1 MRLLALGAVAFLAA
15 CQTYDFEPVT
25 PVLVG
30 QTRERPV
37 IANRRPKPNVML
49 LVDRS
54 LSMLRPIEPNDPAC
68 PSGCGN
74 SSANECPAACATRMS
89 ELKKAMGSFLE
100 RSGAVA
106 RFGVT
111 AFPTNTLCQPADQI
125 NVRLAGAEDEDDE
138 SPLISGAGEVN
149 AFVQSIRSMGGTPT
163 GASLDYVGEFGGLD
177 DDADYRDDFVL
188 LLTDGLPNCN
198 DVNPN
203 GLCGCSANGNVCSAA
218 QVASCGCTSNCVGT
232 TLCALGCLDRE
243 GVVEKVKKLRAKH
256 IRTIVV
262 GFGSD
267 LDTGEGPEVLNAMA
281 REGGFAPSYFRA
293 HDAAELSDAFT
304 SILEFW
310 ERPCEF
316 ILSARPSD
324 ERSLSVSVEGQT
336 VSAGPETY
344 AYDFGSNRVT
354 FQGATCERLEASNI
368 LRPVQV
374 EFRIVERF

>member
-1 MRLLALGAVAFLAA
+1 MRLLALGAMAFLAA

-25 PVLVG
+25 PLLVA
-30 QTRERPV
+30 QTRDRAL

-74 SSANECPAACATRMS
+74 SSVNECPAACPTRMS
-89 ELKKAMGSFLE
+89 ELKKAMGTFLE
-100 RSGAVA
+100 RSGTVA

-125 NVRLAGAEDEDDE
+125 NVRLAGAADQDDE
-138 SPLISGAGEVN
+138 SALLAGAGEVN
-149 AFVQSIRSMGGTPT
+149 AFVQSISSMGGTPT
-163 GASLDYVGEFGGLD
+163 GASLDYVGEFGDLD
-177 DDADYRDDFVL
+177 DDSDFRDDFVL

-218 QVASCGCTSNCVGT
+218 QVASCGCSNCAGT
-232 TLCALGCLDRE
+232 TLCSLGCLDRE
-243 GVVEKVKKLRAKH
+243 GVVEKVKKLRAKG

-267 LDTGEGPEVLNAMA
+267 LATGEGPQVLDAMA
-281 REGGFAPSYFRA
+281 REGGFAPTYFRA
-293 HDAAELSDAFT
+293 RDAAELSDAFT
-304 SILEFW
+304 SIVVDFW
-310 ERPCEF
+310 SPCEF

-324 ERSLSVSVEGQT
+324 ERYLSVLVAGRTLS
-336 VSAGPETY
+336 SGPETY
-344 AYDFGSNRVT
+344 SYDFGSNRVT
-354 FQGATCERLEASNI
+354 FEGGMCGQLEASTT

>member
-1 MRLLALGAVAFLAA
+1 MRLLALGAMAFLAA

-25 PVLVG
+25 PVLWG
-30 QTRERPV
+30 QTRDVSV
-37 IANRRPKPNVML
+37 IASQRLKPNVML

-68 PSGCGN
+68 PSGCG
-74 SSANECPAACATRMS
+74 SSSTNECPAACPTRMS
-89 ELKKAMGSFLE
+89 ELKRAMGGFLE
-100 RSGAVA
+100 RSGTVA

-111 AFPTNTLCQPADQI
+111 AFPTNTLCQPADRI
-125 NVRLAGAEDEDDE
+125 NVSLPGAEDEQDD
-138 SPLISGAGEVN
+138 STLIAGAGEVN
-149 AFVQSIRSMGGTPT
+149 AFVQSITSMGGTPT
-163 GASLDYVGEFGGLD
+163 GASLDYVGDSGALD
-177 DDADYRDDFVL
+177 SNYRENFVL

-203 GLCGCSANGNVCSAA
+203 GLCGCSANGNVCSPA
-218 QVASCGCTSNCVGT
+218 QVASCGCSNCAGT
-232 TLCALGCLDRE
+232 TLCAIGCLDRE
-243 GVVEKVKKLRAKH
+243 GVVEKVKKLRAKN

-293 HDAAELSDAFT
+293 RDAAELSDAFT
-304 SILEFW
+304 SIVDYW

-316 ILSARPSD
+316 TLSARPSD
-324 ERSLSVSVEGQT
+324 ERYLSVLVEGQT
-336 VSAGPETY
+336 ITAGSETY
-344 AYDFGSNRVT
+344 AYDFGRNQVT

-368 LRPVQV
+368 LRPVKV